1 MQSHSLHYVCLNVLI
16 FLLLQL
22 LSVPVYSEEA
32 GEKYNVLFIMSDD
45 LNTDIS
51 SYGHPLVK
59 TPNIDRLARRGV
71 QFNRAYNQYPLCS
84 PSRTSLL
91 TGLSPDLTGVY
102 AFGIHFR
109 EHVPGV
115 VTLPQLFKNNGY
127 YSARVG
133 KIFHYG
139 LDDPESWS
147 EVVPNPRGRDLTQE
161 ARNRLVNL
169 MPGVDGG
176 VSMAYLAA
184 DGTDEEHTDGM
195 TATEGIRLLQQN
207 KDTPFFIAV
216 GFYRPHVPFVAPK
229 KYFDM
234 YPLDQI
240 VLPKEPED
248 VMKGIPSAA
257 LYTKP
262 ANWGLSEAER
272 REAIRGYYASISFMD
287 AQVGRLLD
295 ELDSLKLAET
305 TIVVFLSDHGYKLG
319 EHGGQWQKRSLFERG
334 ARAPLIIAV
343 PEGEGSRG
351 RECDRIVEFV
361 DLYPTLAD
369 LANLP
374 VKQVSSGE
382 SLKPLLRNPDANWD
396 NVAYTQVGISRFATP
411 RGMGITEL
419 MGYEPARQYPENS
432 MGKSARDERWRYTE
446 WDKGRLGMEL
456 YDYERDPHELNNLA
470 YDQEYREQVKRF
482 SRLIEDH
489 FRD

>member
-1 MQSHSLHYVCLNVLI
+1 
-16 FLLLQL
+16 
-22 LSVPVYSEEA
+22 
-32 GEKYNVLFIMSDD
+32 MSDD
-45 LNTDIS
+45 LNTDIG
-51 SYGHPLVK
+51 SYGHPLVR
-59 TPNIDRLARRGV
+59 TPNIDRLAERGV

-84 PSRTSLL
+84 PSRASLL
-91 TGLSPDLTGVY
+91 TGLNPDMTGVY
-102 AFGIHFR
+102 AFRIHFR
-109 EHVPGV
+109 EHIPDV

-161 ARNRLVNL
+161 DQNKLVNL
-169 MPGVDGG
+169 MPNVDRG

-207 KDTPFFIAV
+207 KDNPFFIAV
-216 GFYRPHVPFVAPK
+216 GFFRPHVPFIAPK
-229 KYFDM
+229 KYFDI
-234 YPLDQI
+234 YPLDEI
-240 VLPKEPED
+240 ELPREPED
-248 VMKGIPSAA
+248 VMKDIPSAA

-262 ANWGLSEAER
+262 ANWGLTEAER
-272 REAIRGYYASISFMD
+272 KEAVRGYYASISFMD

-295 ELDSLKLAET
+295 ELDSLELTET
-305 TIVVFLSDHGYKLG
+305 TIVLFLSDHGYNLG
-319 EHGGQWQKRSLFERG
+319 EHGGQWQKRSLFEKG
-334 ARAPLIIAV
+334 ARVPLIISV

-369 LANLP
+369 LADLP
-374 VKQVSSGE
+374 VKQVTSGE
-382 SLKPLLRNPDANWD
+382 SLRPLLHNPDANWD

-419 MGYEPARQYPENS
+419 MGYGPARLYPENS

-456 YDYERDPHELNNLA
+456 YDYERDPYEYDNLA
-470 YDQEYREQVKRF
+470 YDQEYSEQVKRF
-482 SRLIEDH
+482 SKLIEAH
-489 FRD
+489 FRE